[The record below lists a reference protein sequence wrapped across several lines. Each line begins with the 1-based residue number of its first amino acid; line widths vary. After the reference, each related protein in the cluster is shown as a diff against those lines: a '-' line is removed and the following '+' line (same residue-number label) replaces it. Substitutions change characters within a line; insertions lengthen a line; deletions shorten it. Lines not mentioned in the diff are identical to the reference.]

1 MAFFKIIKRL
11 IGGLNLDNTPDD
23 LPKSDFIDGY
33 DVVDRNPTN
42 SSEDRYLQPENN
54 NELAYDL
61 RAIEEPQ
68 GKIYRI
74 TIDISNIIEQEE
86 CTISM
91 KVYGKYGWDWTLNFN
106 YVAGDTTSDLFAEI
120 EAVFALYF
128 VEQPQLVSAS
138 ATTLVFD
145 LEFPDF
151 FSYTDFFISMFDNAN
166 PSAVYTVQVL
176 QDAISVEKTGEL
188 VPIEFTNVSSDQQV
202 WATTKSKEIEII
214 EGVSGAAASP
224 TDPFYLSFTN
234 PTDIVSGEEVY
245 MYGNGVAVYVV
256 LQLGLSA
263 GQYTIWGS
271 IDPITGTNIFSN
283 GDYTIVRNKRT
294 ASVIGYARKN
304 YLNDEWSYTE
314 LIRSINL
321 NFRTYKQIQAYG
333 MITNNGTIYNWTD
346 YLNQI
351 KRLYYFGEIL
361 SQGFLTVY
369 NSDAIYDLDTI
380 GQESNLQL
388 GTNTAKVSLAV
399 ATSTGLGG
407 KTGYTNGS
415 KPEACYAAFVRFKT
429 TDGFYTTYSK
439 ASNVLWLYNSGNL
452 ANHNQGR
459 NSNRAIQISIE
470 QIDFNLFEYF
480 QVGIIEFTT
489 GSWKGYSLPEQLI
502 NGNGTVFI
510 ADTGFDSES
519 YLDFNDAGTLLEQ
532 IPFVFENAKT
542 ILPYALYQVAA
553 NVNLIRERDLTEWAK
568 TIQLT
573 VERREINIGVYNDV
587 VYPKTTSYTITQ
599 GVNAIDKCSNTWM
612 SYMPHDHYRFCVFI
626 DWEDGSPTSTYWID
640 DVSFEPNDTG
650 LTDDVCGYN
659 APNLFVYQYYVDATN
674 INLDY
679 ILPSGEYLRGI
690 VKDVRFG
697 RALCNSQVYTT
708 GLGAAVKYSSI
719 GNVEFPYSFTLTAFE
734 TSTVLNKLVL
744 YSPDFQNTQTLF
756 NWQSGDR
763 ILSSQAWLGAGDS
776 YPSISG
782 WANEGRSFNRNA
794 SPQVDYF
801 INDLSNVQIG
811 NNYDGVFFMYND
823 TANSAEIYIRSAAL
837 IKAGGNF
844 DYSNLTNGD
853 FFQNFY
859 YIKPYPSVGAYPAAP
874 ESTKFFVIPQDKWF
888 DKQTHTSSTVYS
900 IYGGDAFPTISAYKL
915 GENKNSVEEF
925 NSAIVFY
932 SFNRTNTALRSSVY
946 GGFPYYPLEE
956 YLRRPYLTDPVYLG
970 DQYTYDAVFTPRYPF
985 QNQVAFNP
993 ELKQITKLGSSIFYS
1008 EQAVSYDLAG
1018 GNRLWGAANRKDLEA
1033 TYGDI
1038 IHMEI
1043 LLGFSETGLLIVWQP
1058 ERTTAQ
1064 YFDNTANLKSSAG
1077 DLLIGNGAIMARKGV
1092 DFTEYGCE
1100 HKWTIIKGQNPTG
1113 KDVVYWAC
1121 FRKGAI
1127 MRLGAD
1133 GTADLVGDIN
1143 NLLTNKTFLA
1153 LQNIY
1158 NNADIPAHNFGC
1170 NAVWNNQT
1178 KEYILTLTLFPK
1190 ATLYDE
1196 EERYTQGAWIYSTE
1210 TWGFENFPVMYKSLI
1225 GNNDFPL
1232 NDISA
1237 WEEHKGYDD
1246 DVFQIWTMVWN
1257 EIDNKFKTFRT
1268 FNPKIYG
1275 QFNNTY
1281 VSSHP
1286 NYPNLIYEH
1295 NRKENEALFYCTSN
1309 KYETPTVTNPA
1320 LFRIEGAGIE
1330 SILPSIPFTPNE
1342 RTKWVV
1348 KIEGKNFEIVGG
1360 GTDYLQ
1366 MANVDND
1373 DILPAYTFPN
1383 DSFIYYICNSQDPFI
1398 EGVVNESVPRYVNF
1412 VLKNT
1417 QSDDSLKRTEYL
1429 AGYDSLG
1436 TITTQ
1441 SFTNKAE
1448 EEFYNGESNVQIK
1461 ADTTNN
1467 PTNNEIGDNLVEG
1480 KWARFKQIWRWGKK
1494 NRVLSTSIAVEE
1506 IQYKKQ

>member
-1 MAFFKIIKRL
+1 MTRQNNI
-11 IGGLNLDNTPDD
+11 
-23 LPKSDFIDGY
+23 
-33 DVVDRNPTN
+33 VDA
-42 SSEDRYLQPENN
+42 SASL
-54 NELAYDL
+54 
-61 RAIEEPQ
+61 
-68 GKIYRI
+68 
-74 TIDISNIIEQEE
+74 
-86 CTISM
+86 
-91 KVYGKYGWDWTLNFN
+91 N
-106 YVAGDTTSDLFAEI
+106 YVGNAVLF
-120 EAVFALYF
+120 F
-128 VEQPQLVSAS
+128 
-138 ATTLVFD
+138 
-145 LEFPDF
+145 
-151 FSYTDFFISMFDNAN
+151 
-166 PSAVYTVQVL
+166 
-176 QDAISVEKTGEL
+176 
-188 VPIEFTNVSSDQQV
+188 
-202 WATTKSKEIEII
+202 
-214 EGVSGAAASP
+214 
-224 TDPFYLSFTN
+224 
-234 PTDIVSGEEVY
+234 
-245 MYGNGVAVYVV
+245 
-256 LQLGLSA
+256 
-263 GQYTIWGS
+263 
-271 IDPITGTNIFSN
+271 
-283 GDYTIVRNKRT
+283 
-294 ASVIGYARKN
+294 
-304 YLNDEWSYTE
+304 
-314 LIRSINL
+314 
-321 NFRTYKQIQAYG
+321 
-333 MITNNGTIYNWTD
+333 
-346 YLNQI
+346 
-351 KRLYYFGEIL
+351 
-361 SQGFLTVY
+361 
-369 NSDAIYDLDTI
+369 
-380 GQESNLQL
+380 
-388 GTNTAKVSLAV
+388 
-399 ATSTGLGG
+399 
-407 KTGYTNGS
+407 
-415 KPEACYAAFVRFKT
+415 
-429 TDGFYTTYSK
+429 
-439 ASNVLWLYNSGNL
+439 
-452 ANHNQGR
+452 
-459 NSNRAIQISIE
+459 
-470 QIDFNLFEYF
+470 
-480 QVGIIEFTT
+480 
-489 GSWKGYSLPEQLI
+489 
-502 NGNGTVFI
+502 
-510 ADTGFDSES
+510 
-519 YLDFNDAGTLLEQ
+519 
-532 IPFVFENAKT
+532 
-542 ILPYALYQVAA
+542 
-553 NVNLIRERDLTEWAK
+553 
-568 TIQLT
+568 
-573 VERREINIGVYNDV
+573 
-587 VYPKTTSYTITQ
+587 
-599 GVNAIDKCSNTWM
+599 
-612 SYMPHDHYRFCVFI
+612 
-626 DWEDGSPTSTYWID
+626 
-640 DVSFEPNDTG
+640 
-650 LTDDVCGYN
+650 
-659 APNLFVYQYYVDATN
+659 
-674 INLDY
+674 
-679 ILPSGEYLRGI
+679 
-690 VKDVRFG
+690 
-697 RALCNSQVYTT
+697 
-708 GLGAAVKYSSI
+708 
-719 GNVEFPYSFTLTAFE
+719 
-734 TSTVLNKLVL
+734 
-744 YSPDFQNTQTLF
+744 
-756 NWQSGDR
+756 
-763 ILSSQAWLGAGDS
+763 
-776 YPSISG
+776 
-782 WANEGRSFNRNA
+782 
-794 SPQVDYF
+794 
-801 INDLSNVQIG
+801 
-811 NNYDGVFFMYND
+811 
-823 TANSAEIYIRSAAL
+823 
-837 IKAGGNF
+837 
-844 DYSNLTNGD
+844 
-853 FFQNFY
+853 
-859 YIKPYPSVGAYPAAP
+859 
-874 ESTKFFVIPQDKWF
+874 
-888 DKQTHTSSTVYS
+888 
-900 IYGGDAFPTISAYKL
+900 
-915 GENKNSVEEF
+915 
-925 NSAIVFY
+925 
-932 SFNRTNTALRSSVY
+932 SFNRTNASLRGSIY
-946 GGFPYYPLEE
+946 GGFPYYPLSD
-956 YLRRPYLTDPVYLG
+956 YLTRAYLTDPSYSE
-970 DQYTYDAVFTPRYPF
+970 DQYTYSQSLTPRYPF

-993 ELKQITKLGSSIFYS
+993 ELTQITKLGSSIFYS

-1064 YFDNTANLKSSAG
+1064 YFDNTANIKSSAG

-1246 DVFQIWTMVWN
+1246 DGFQIWTMVWN

-1295 NRKENEALFYCTSN
+1295 NRKENEALFYCTLN

-1441 SFTNKAE
+1441 SFTNKVE